1 MDDDLLISLIEEYA
15 EEHPDWDDSFI
26 ISIQEAFEEYEEL
39 TDGQRTACEN
49 IVRKYRLGN

>member
-1 MDDDLLISLIEEYA
+1 MDDDSLISLIEEYA
-15 EEHPDWDDSFI
+15 EDHPDWDDPFI
-26 ISIQEAFEEYEEL
+26 ISFREALEEYDEL